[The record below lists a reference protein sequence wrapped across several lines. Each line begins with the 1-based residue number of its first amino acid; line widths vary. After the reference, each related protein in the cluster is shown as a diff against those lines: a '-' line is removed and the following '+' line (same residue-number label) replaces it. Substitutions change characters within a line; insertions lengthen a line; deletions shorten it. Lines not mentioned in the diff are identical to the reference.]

1 MLARP
6 IVLTLSTSFY
16 FDGLRSAMTASTYDP
31 EHSFGFLL
39 HDSARLL
46 RRDFE
51 RRARALGLTRAQWAA
66 IAHLRRQEGC
76 NQSTLADLLDV
87 EPITLA
93 RLLDRMEASCLVER
107 RPDPADRRARL
118 VFLTDRAKPLI
129 DRLAEFAVET
139 RKHALAGLT
148 EEEQERFLEMLRRVR
163 ANLSRRDAA
172 RPAPARRSPAGG
184 GARPERVPAGAG
196 HAEPRQGRGGHP

>member
-1 MLARP
+1 
-6 IVLTLSTSFY
+6 
-16 FDGLRSAMTASTYDP
+16 MTAPTYDP
-31 EHSFGFLL
+31 ERSFGFLL
-39 HDSARLL
+39 HDAARLM

-93 RLLDRMEASCLVER
+93 RLLDRMEASGLVER

-129 DRLAEFAVET
+129 DRLADFAIET
-139 RKHALAGLT
+139 RQHALAGLS
-148 EEEQERFLEMLRRVR
+148 EEEQEWLLLTLRRVR

-172 RPAPARRSPAGG
+172 GSAALRGRARQD
-184 GARPERVPAGAG
+184 EVPAAAG
-196 HAEPRQGRGGHP
+196 HAKPRGDRALNGPA